1 MAGLS
6 GKAELLNQAKRCNG
20 RLAPKLT
27 VTQVGEKTRDVMP
40 KLVLPALVLF
50 STMILNFMVAPVV
63 PVAQAALDPV
73 KWGAS
78 RALARPHLTV
88 SSVNKFGPPN
98 LFKRPGPAR
107 SCRAGGFIS
116 GFCIAGREFLLSGGP
131 LPFST
136 RRG

>member
-1 MAGLS
+1 MS
-6 GKAELLNQAKRCNG
+6 GTVRFPK

-27 VTQVGEKTRDVMP
+27 VTRVGEKLSVVMP
-40 KLVLPALVLF
+40 KPVLPALVLF
-50 STMILNFMVAPVV
+50 STLILDSIFLDSLVAPVV

>member
-1 MAGLS
+1 
-6 GKAELLNQAKRCNG
+6 
-20 RLAPKLT
+20 
-27 VTQVGEKTRDVMP
+27 MP
-40 KLVLPALVLF
+40 KPVLPALVLF
-50 STMILNFMVAPVV
+50 STIILDSIFLDSLVAPVV

-88 SSVNKFGPPN
+88 SSVKKFGPPN

-116 GFCIAGREFLLSGGP
+116 GFCIAGRESLLSGGP